1 MFLMSLALR
10 ILVLT
15 CLHLMLCVAIRA
27 NEWRRTLD
35 VPQESTGAP
44 SPLKSILQKTCKVT
58 LAETISHSGMQE
70 HYDGVGF
77 HGPAPLNVRAT
88 MKSHAFLCAR
98 RKQT

>member
-1 MFLMSLALR
+1 MFLVSLSLR
-10 ILVLT
+10 SLVLT

-70 HYDGVGF
+70 HMMVWGF
-77 HGPAPLNVRAT
+77 TDLRLTFVLP
-88 MKSHAFLCAR
+88 
-98 RKQT
+98 